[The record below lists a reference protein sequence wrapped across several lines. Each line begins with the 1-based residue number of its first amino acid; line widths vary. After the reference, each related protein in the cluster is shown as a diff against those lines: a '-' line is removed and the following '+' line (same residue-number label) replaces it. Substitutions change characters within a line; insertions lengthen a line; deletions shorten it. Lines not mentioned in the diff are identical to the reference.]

1 MFNHSEKYGF
11 VRERTDELAVGLSVL
26 VQEMNLRER
35 PVIIVLKPTN
45 ASCILVVE
53 DHPNVRG
60 FIVGQLRDAGY
71 VVLEAASG
79 EEAIAMLRAA
89 QFPPISVVFTD
100 IQLGG
105 SVTGWDVAEAF
116 RQAHPEIPVIYTS
129 GQIQNRER
137 QMPGS
142 AFLPK
147 PYLPSDIVELIE
159 GRSS

>member
-60 FIVGQLRDAGY
+60 FIVGHLRDAGY
-71 VVLEAASG
+71 VVLEAAK
-79 EEAIAMLRAA
+79 EKAA
-89 QFPPISVVFTD
+89 S
-100 IQLGG
+100 
-105 SVTGWDVAEAF
+105 
-116 RQAHPEIPVIYTS
+116 R
-129 GQIQNRER
+129 
-137 QMPGS
+137 
-142 AFLPK
+142 
-147 PYLPSDIVELIE
+147 
-159 GRSS
+159 

>member
-11 VRERTDELAVGLSVL
+11 VREDELAVGLSVL

-79 EEAIAMLRAA
+79 EEAIAMLRASA
-89 QFPPISVVFTD
+89 DQRRVHRHSARWI
-100 IQLGG
+100 GN
-105 SVTGWDVAEAF
+105 GWDVAEAF

>member
-11 VRERTDELAVGLSVL
+11 VREDELAVGLSVL

-60 FIVGQLRDAGY
+60 FIVGHLRDAGY

-105 SVTGWDVAEAF
+105 SVTVGTWLKPFVK
-116 RQAHPEIPVIYTS
+116 RIPKY
-129 GQIQNRER
+129 
-137 QMPGS
+137 P
-142 AFLPK
+142 
-147 PYLPSDIVELIE
+147 
-159 GRSS
+159 